1 MHDPNLKWFFLG
13 CCLIATVVIIILS
26 VTVEPEISTEEIR
39 QRLNLLD
46 ARMTDAEMM
55 INRLEKQYLPEPGTF

>member
-1 MHDPNLKWFFLG
+1 MNDPSLKWFFLG

-55 INRLEKQYLPEPGTF
+55 IDRLEEKLLPESGTF